1 VNIKLVVDFSILWL
15 VKVVWEEAIKAKLN
29 ELPENLKKEVLDF
42 IEFLLQKHK
51 KKSKK
56 GSLNLI
62 GKVAYL
68 S

>member
-1 VNIKLVVDFSILWL
+1 VDFSILWL
-15 VKVVWEEAIKAKLN
+15 VKAVWEEAIKAKLN
-29 ELPENLKKEVLDF
+29 ELPDNLKKEVLDF

-51 KKSKK
+51 KIKK

-62 GKVAYL
+62 GKAAYP